1 MVLKYFLLTSFVI
14 FLSACSSV
22 PSVKDHTAHRNSDV
36 ASLDRYTL
44 DLNNNGDIQR
54 SIENGLTRT
63 QVLIR
68 GGIKYLSDGN
78 YEKANEIFNTALTFD
93 IENGVLHFLNGYTYH
108 QQYLS
113 GDSKALNLAEL
124 GYKVAFQ
131 KEPSLA
137 GVAYHQL
144 GILFLDAKQYAPAGD
159 YLNRAIKEGQTSPEV
174 LYEFLRVSAL
184 SGNAKNTQYAIDAL
198 DSRHWDSPLLVR
210 AKVIRA
216 ASQSD
221 AELTEGLLKEY
232 SKRAISPEDLNYL
245 SFRIA
250 QIEDRIKS
258 KQILAQSEDPSPAA
272 ISDPL
277 PSNSDAA
284 PSTSS
289 DVANASGDAQNAQG
303 NAEPVTSDVG
313 SVPTFTSGP
322 NAASSSAP
330 LPSNSDAVSSTS
342 SDVANASGDAQNAQE
357 VGGVIT
363 SESIPSDLG
372 GQKEKDPAS
381 IQTKPKAIGKW
392 HRCDT
397 ETQINTQSFQTSNYS
412 SDDPSSTDENTL
424 APILPQPCPGESP
437 RTAVIEVTMI
447 NSIELESQSAGIN
460 ILDGLNAI
468 LTVEGGRTTSGST
481 TTTSSE
487 RSWVLA
493 NGASTT
499 NLTYSLNIANAG
511 TNRTR
516 FLARPTMTV
525 IDRVPSVFF
534 SGAQIT
540 LSVGTASA
548 YSTPTAVDKSVGVSL
563 AVTATFVDD
572 DSVLVSLRATSAGIA
587 TTGIQVTDALLQQTR
602 NSMRASA
609 AMKFGQ
615 TLILSGLR
623 SNNERSVSSGVP
635 LLQDLPLIQ
644 YLFKSNT
651 TTLGTGNFIALLT
664 LRRTSADDS
673 NSRLGD
679 SSELETTLNRYTGF
693 EEKDFLPITESS
705 SERIK
710 RVLQDLSRLIYF

>member
-289 DVANASGDAQNAQG
+289 DVANASGDAQNAQ
-303 NAEPVTSDVG
+303 
-313 SVPTFTSGP
+313 
-322 NAASSSAP
+322 
-330 LPSNSDAVSSTS
+330 
-342 SDVANASGDAQNAQE
+342 E

-540 LSVGTASA
+540 LSVGTSSA

-705 SERIK
+705 TERIK

>member
-108 QQYLS
+108 QQYLL

-277 PSNSDAA
+277 PSNSDAVS
-284 PSTSS
+284 STSS
-289 DVANASGDAQNAQG
+289 DVANTSGDAQNAQG
-303 NAEPVTSDVG
+303 TAEPVTSDVG

-322 NAASSSAP
+322 NAASS
-330 LPSNSDAVSSTS
+330 
-342 SDVANASGDAQNAQE
+342 GAQNAQE

-705 SERIK
+705 TERIK

>member
-22 PSVKDHTAHRNSDV
+22 PSVKDYTAHRNSDV

-272 ISDPL
+272 ISAPL

-284 PSTSS
+284 P
-289 DVANASGDAQNAQG
+289 
-303 NAEPVTSDVG
+303 
-313 SVPTFTSGP
+313 
-322 NAASSSAP
+322 
-330 LPSNSDAVSSTS
+330 STS

-381 IQTKPKAIGKW
+381 IQTKPKPIGKW

-540 LSVGTASA
+540 LSVGTSSA

>member
-22 PSVKDHTAHRNSDV
+22 PSVKGHTAHRNSDV

-289 DVANASGDAQNAQG
+289 DVANASGDAQNAQ
-303 NAEPVTSDVG
+303 
-313 SVPTFTSGP
+313 
-322 NAASSSAP
+322 
-330 LPSNSDAVSSTS
+330 
-342 SDVANASGDAQNAQE
+342 E

-381 IQTKPKAIGKW
+381 IQTKPKPIGKW

-705 SERIK
+705 TERIK
-710 RVLQDLSRLIYF
+710 RVLQDLARLIYF

>member
-250 QIEDRIKS
+250 QIEDRIKT

-284 PSTSS
+284 P
-289 DVANASGDAQNAQG
+289 
-303 NAEPVTSDVG
+303 
-313 SVPTFTSGP
+313 
-322 NAASSSAP
+322 
-330 LPSNSDAVSSTS
+330 STS

-381 IQTKPKAIGKW
+381 IQTKPKPIGKW

-540 LSVGTASA
+540 LSVGTSSA

>member
-1 MVLKYFLLTSFVI
+1 MKYFLLTSFVI

-277 PSNSDAA
+277 PSNSDA
-284 PSTSS
+284 
-289 DVANASGDAQNAQG
+289 
-303 NAEPVTSDVG
+303 
-313 SVPTFTSGP
+313 VP
-322 NAASSSAP
+322 
-330 LPSNSDAVSSTS
+330 STS

-540 LSVGTASA
+540 LSVGTSSA

-644 YLFKSNT
+644 YLFNKNT

-679 SSELETTLNRYTGF
+679 SSELEATLNRYTGF

>member
-22 PSVKDHTAHRNSDV
+22 PSVKDHTARRNSDV

-277 PSNSDAA
+277 PSNSDA
-284 PSTSS
+284 
-289 DVANASGDAQNAQG
+289 
-303 NAEPVTSDVG
+303 
-313 SVPTFTSGP
+313 VP
-322 NAASSSAP
+322 
-330 LPSNSDAVSSTS
+330 STS

-381 IQTKPKAIGKW
+381 IQTKPKPIGKW

-540 LSVGTASA
+540 LSVGTSSA

>member
-159 YLNRAIKEGQTSPEV
+159 YLNRAIKEGQASPEV

-289 DVANASGDAQNAQG
+289 DVANASGDAQNAQ
-303 NAEPVTSDVG
+303 
-313 SVPTFTSGP
+313 
-322 NAASSSAP
+322 
-330 LPSNSDAVSSTS
+330 
-342 SDVANASGDAQNAQE
+342 E

-381 IQTKPKAIGKW
+381 IQTKPKPIGKW

>member
-22 PSVKDHTAHRNSDV
+22 PSVKDYTAHRNSDV

-174 LYEFLRVSAL
+174 QYEFLRVSAL

-289 DVANASGDAQNAQG
+289 DVANASGDAQNAQ
-303 NAEPVTSDVG
+303 
-313 SVPTFTSGP
+313 
-322 NAASSSAP
+322 
-330 LPSNSDAVSSTS
+330 
-342 SDVANASGDAQNAQE
+342 E

-381 IQTKPKAIGKW
+381 IQTKPKPIGKW

-540 LSVGTASA
+540 LSVGTSSA

-705 SERIK
+705 TERIK